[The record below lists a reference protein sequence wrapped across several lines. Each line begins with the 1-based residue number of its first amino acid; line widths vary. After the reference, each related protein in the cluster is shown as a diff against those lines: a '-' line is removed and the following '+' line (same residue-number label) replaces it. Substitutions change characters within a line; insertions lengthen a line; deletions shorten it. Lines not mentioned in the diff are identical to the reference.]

1 MMKSPVKTIRITWL
15 ALWAAIATLILAIPI
30 IIAGLL
36 SRTGNLAFSISKIWA
51 YTMLAVSF
59 VRTEIKNREKILPGT
74 SYIIISN
81 HQSLYDIIALVT
93 ALGIQYRW
101 FIKKEVLKIPLFGYG
116 LYASRNIFIDRSNTA
131 KAIESINKGIDRLPK
146 GVSVMV
152 FAEGTRSPDGRIHE
166 FKKGGFVTAV
176 RRKIPIL
183 PVTVNGSRRV
193 LPKGSLNWKPGK
205 IQVVIGDPID
215 TSGYTT
221 DTVDE
226 LIDKTRKAVIANFDP
241 GYTEKN

>member
-1 MMKSPVKTIRITWL
+1 MKSLFKAICIAWL
-15 ALWAAIATLILAIPI
+15 GLWAAIATIFLGIPVM
-30 IIAGLL
+30 IAGLL
-36 SRTGNLAFSISKIWA
+36 SRTGNLAFSISKLWA
-51 YTMLAVSF
+51 YTMLAISF
-59 VRTEIKNREKILPGT
+59 VRTEIKNKDKIQPGT

-101 FIKKEVLKIPLFGYG
+101 FIKKEVLKIPIFGYA

-131 KAIESINKGIDRLPK
+131 SAIESINKGIDRLPK

-152 FAEGTRSPDGRIHE
+152 FAEGTRSPDGHIHE

-193 LPKGSLNWKPGK
+193 LPKGSLAFKPGK

-215 TSGYTT
+215 TNGYTT
-221 DTVDE
+221 DIVQE
-226 LIDKTRKAVIANFDP
+226 LIDKTRQAIIVNFDP
-241 GYTEKN
+241 EYIP